1 MFKNPGR
8 RIKRITAIVF
18 TIISIAYIVGAF
30 FISWCVK
37 DFEYS
42 LLVFCVAILAGP
54 FLAYL
59 QALLLYAFGELVEN
73 STKLAEKNKGTSC
86 DIM

>member
-1 MFKNPGR
+1 MFENPGR
-8 RIKRITAIVF
+8 RIKRIATIVF
-18 TIISIAYIVGAF
+18 IIISIACIVGAF
-30 FISWCVK
+30 FISMCVK
-37 DFEYS
+37 DSEYS
-42 LLVFCVAILAGP
+42 LLVFCVAMLAGP

-73 STKLAEKNKGTSC
+73 STKLAEKNEESSC

>member
-1 MFKNPGR
+1 MFENPGG
-8 RIKRITAIVF
+8 RIKRIATIVF
-18 TIISIAYIVGAF
+18 TIISIACIVGAF
-30 FISWCVK
+30 FISLCVK
-37 DFEYS
+37 DSEYS
-42 LLVFCVAILAGP
+42 LLVFCVAMLAGP

-73 STKLAEKNKGTSC
+73 STKLAEKNVESSC

>member
-1 MFKNPGR
+1 MFENPGR
-8 RIKRITAIVF
+8 RIKRIATIVF
-18 TIISIAYIVGAF
+18 TIISIACIVGAF
-30 FISWCVK
+30 FISLCFK
-37 DFEYS
+37 DSEYS
-42 LLVFCVAILAGP
+42 LLVFCVAMLAGP

-73 STKLAEKNKGTSC
+73 STKLAEKNEESSC

>member
-8 RIKRITAIVF
+8 RIRRITAVVF
-18 TIISIAYIVGAF
+18 TIISIAYIVLAF
-30 FISWCVK
+30 FLAKLVK
-37 DFEYS
+37 DSVYA
-42 LLVFCVAILAGP
+42 LLVFCGVMLAGP

-73 STKLAEKNKGTSC
+73 STKLAEKNEESSC